1 MGKLSIGRDTIS
13 DINAVEYQ
21 WIASLS
27 HDGVEVE
34 SILALIQRCLGGDE
48 VTAELLRKI
57 ALKICQPTELLQY
70 LDS

>member
-13 DINAVEYQ
+13 DIDAVEYQ

-34 SILALIQRCLGGDE
+34 SILALIQRCLGGDAT
-48 VTAELLRKI
+48 TAEYLRRI
-57 ALKICQPTELLQY
+57 ALKLCQPAELLQY
-70 LDS
+70 LES

>member
-1 MGKLSIGRDTIS
+1 MGKLFIGRDTIS
-13 DINAVEYQ
+13 DINAVEYH

-48 VTAELLRKI
+48 ITAEYLRKI
-57 ALKICQPTELLQY
+57 ALKICQPIELLQY
-70 LDS
+70 LES